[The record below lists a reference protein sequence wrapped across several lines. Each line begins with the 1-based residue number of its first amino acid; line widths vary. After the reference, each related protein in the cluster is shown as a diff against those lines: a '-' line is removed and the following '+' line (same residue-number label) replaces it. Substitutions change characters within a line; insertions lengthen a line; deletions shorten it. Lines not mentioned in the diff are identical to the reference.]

1 MTIPLEIVSRHG
13 DLDDQVRGRIE
24 KLAAKLGT
32 FDDRLQG
39 CRVVVDA
46 PQRFAVGRVVN
57 YKVTIHLQL
66 PGQDLVIR
74 RQVHPELDTAIQ
86 EAFLAA
92 GRRLQDAARRRRGE
106 GKRHGPPEPT
116 GRAVVRPPG
125 RRAAASVRRAPDLT
139 PRGGT
144 KAGRNR

>member
-1 MTIPLEIVSRHG
+1 MSIPLEIVARHAE
-13 DLDDQVRGRIE
+13 LEPEIPARIE

-32 FDDRLQG
+32 FDDRLQSI
-39 CRVVVDA
+39 RVVVDG
-46 PQRFAVGRVVN
+46 PQKSAIGRVMN
-57 YKVTIHLQL
+57 YKVAIHLDL
-66 PGQDLVIR
+66 PGVDLVVR

-106 GKRHGPPEPT
+106 VKRHGPPEPT
-116 GRAVVRPPG
+116 GRAVVRPLG
-125 RRAAASVRRAPDLT
+125 SIAAAAVRRAPD
-139 PRGGT
+139 PKARGGT

>member
-1 MTIPLEIVSRHG
+1 MTIPLEIVTRHAE
-13 DLDDQVRGRIE
+13 LEPEVRSRIE

-32 FDDRLQG
+32 FDDRLQSL
-39 CRVVVDA
+39 RVVVDA
-46 PQRFAVGRVVN
+46 PQKSAVGRVMN
-57 YKVTIHLQL
+57 YKVAIHLDL
-66 PGQDLVIR
+66 PGQDLVVR

-106 GKRHGPPEPT
+106 VKRHGPPEPT
-116 GRAVVRPPG
+116 GRAVVRPLG
-125 RRAAASVRRAPDLT
+125 SIASAALRHGPD
-139 PRGGT
+139 PKARGGT